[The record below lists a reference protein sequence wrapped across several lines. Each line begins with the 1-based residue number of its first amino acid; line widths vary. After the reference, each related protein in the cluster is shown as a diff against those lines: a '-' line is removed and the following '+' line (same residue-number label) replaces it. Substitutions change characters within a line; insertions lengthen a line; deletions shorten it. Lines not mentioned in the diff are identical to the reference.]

1 MRVKFIKSLIA
12 ISIVLTMLVTGTLT
26 AYAGTKSSGV
36 KAEYDEAYYVT
47 TDYYGN
53 ITDGSIV
60 KSYTMNGQKKIID
73 HGKYDEVNNLS
84 DERKPVMT
92 ADRTEFSFDEGEV
105 PKNFYYECKTKE
117 PYSRL
122 PWDISVTYKL
132 NGTVTPAENLAGEK
146 GIIEIDIDIV
156 PNKDASEYSRY
167 NYTVE
172 TTALFNDDSITSLEA
187 EGAQVQLVGNIRVA
201 LFVGLPGEE
210 QHLNIKVGSDDFEF
224 GGLTF
229 LMVPATLGQLTEI
242 SRLADNIEE
251 IEKHYRKLSKHLNR
265 TIDSFDSMEENLSR
279 TASDLKKVADDTRH
293 MAGTA
298 AAIPEE
304 MTDAKHMVSKSM
316 DVMDPMMR
324 DMVSLKIDLR
334 ELGNVIDYLQG
345 DLGDAEDKLS
355 YLTEIR
361 NDLEDTAD
369 TLEGIED
376 IEVGIHDMETTSQT
390 AYQLYGAY
398 LVKKAEAESQGAS
411 LTFGDFLYGYG
422 YQQALPQVEAGV
434 KQMYISQLMEQ
445 GYSKQDAEKEI
456 TVEPLKS
463 QVAATIQTMT
473 DARAKE
479 VVQEYQPQEEKISH
493 LYKLYSSNQASPADA
508 SYDSLFL
515 INDMVV
521 DLDESLEG
529 SLKAPEDLI
538 RKTRSLIGSVKD
550 YRQLIRDMNA
560 LGTVT
565 QTAVVEKGQI
575 ILNEIEALNQLIDDY
590 RPSAGTLAQDM
601 IDTAVV
607 LNQTTVDTAV
617 LLDGIGDALQDAADG
632 MDNDGDLR
640 ETKDDI
646 CETIEDIW
654 HDYTGEKNNLLFMD
668 ADAAPVSISGEQND
682 SPRSIQVVI
691 RSQEIKKA
699 EKIEDAVA
707 VLNKA
712 AGNTGAKLTL
722 GERISKMFNDLFTA
736 VKKLFVREVG

>member
-1 MRVKFIKSLIA
+1 MRVNFIKSLIA
-12 ISIVLTMLVTGTLT
+12 ISIVLSMLVTGALT
-26 AYAGTKSSGV
+26 AFAGAKSSGV

-60 KSYTMNGQKKIID
+60 KSYTMNGQNRIID
-73 HGKYDEVNNLS
+73 HGRYDEVNNLS
-84 DERKPVMT
+84 DERKPVIT
-92 ADRTEFSFDEGEV
+92 GDRTEFTFDDGEV

-132 NGTVTPAENLAGEK
+132 NGTVTPAEKLAGEK
-146 GIIEIDIDIV
+146 GIIEMDIDIV
-156 PNKDASEYSRY
+156 PNKAASEYSRY

-172 TTALFNDDSITSLEA
+172 TTALLNDDSITSLEA
-187 EGAQVQLVGNIRVA
+187 EGAQVQLVGNIRMA

-210 QHLNIKVGSDDFEF
+210 QHLSIKVGSDDFEF

-242 SRLADNIEE
+242 SRLAENKEKIEE
-251 IEKHYRKLSKHLNR
+251 HYRKLSKHLNK

-304 MTDAKHMVSKSM
+304 MTDAKHMLSNSL
-316 DVMDPMMR
+316 DVMDPMLR

-376 IEVGIHDMETTSQT
+376 IEVGIHDLETTSQT
-390 AYQLYGAY
+390 AYQLYAAY
-398 LVKKAEAESQGAS
+398 LMKKAEAETHGAS
-411 LTFGDFLYGYG
+411 LTFGDFLYEYG

-434 KQMYISQLMEQ
+434 KQMYISQLMDQ
-445 GYSKQDAEKEI
+445 GYSKQMAEMAI

-463 QVAATIQTMT
+463 QLAATVQMMT
-473 DARAKE
+473 DAKAKE
-479 VVQEYQPQEEKISH
+479 VVSEYKPQEEQIRH
-493 LYKLYSSNQASPADA
+493 LYKLYSSNLASPADA

-521 DLDESLEG
+521 DLDESLDG

-538 RKTRSLIGSVKD
+538 RKTRSLIGNVKD
-550 YRQLIRDMNA
+550 YRQLIRDLNA

-565 QTAVVEKGQI
+565 QKAVVEKGQI
-575 ILNEIEALNQLIDDY
+575 ILNEIEALNQIIDEY

-601 IDTAVV
+601 IDTAVI
-607 LNQTTVDTAV
+607 LNRTTVDTAD
-617 LLDGIGDALQDAADG
+617 LLDGIGDALQDTADG
-632 MDNDGDLR
+632 IDNDGDLR

-654 HDYTGEKNNLLFMD
+654 HEYTGEKNNLLFMD
-668 ADAAPVSISGEQND
+668 ADAAPVSISGEKND

-691 RSQEIKKA
+691 RFQEIKKA
-699 EKIEDAVA
+699 EKEEDAVA

-712 AGNTGAKLTL
+712 AGNTGGKLTF
-722 GERISKMFNDLFTA
+722 GERISKMFNDLFSA
-736 VKKLFVREVG
+736 VKKLFVREAG